1 VYNTRHLIIL
11 TAFLL
16 TLGLGLFLYKFLWL
30 GLPLK
35 PDAQTP
41 IWNIEAEL
49 TFYANRP
56 VRATLFVPPDQENF
70 KIIEENF
77 VAGKYGVT
85 TSSTPSGRNR
95 VSEWTRRNPTGAQ
108 TLYYQVLINKTNDLS
123 TTSGPGISL
132 EKQTIITGAR
142 GDAAKTIVDNTYIA
156 SKDSVSLATG
166 VVKQLRANADGNT
179 NFLLQSDNSPANVA
193 STAVQV
199 LKGRVAAQ
207 VVHGIYLADEFTQ
220 RREVPMETLL
230 RVWDG
235 EKNVWLYINPDTGKQ
250 GLPDGFFIWYY
261 GDSPL
266 LAVDGGSYPQVSFA
280 LSKELK
286 NTLQL
291 ANRNEL
297 RAHSW
302 MLDYSLFS
310 LPLQTQLAYQVLI
323 MIPLGALIV
332 LMVRNVIGMPTFGTF
347 MPVLIALAFRETQ
360 LINGIFLFSF
370 IVGLGLLVR
379 FYFEQLKLL
388 LIPRLSA
395 VLSAVILIILVISII
410 SHRLDVSFGLSI
422 AIFPIVIITMTIERM
437 SVVWEEHGGW
447 AAIKQGMGSLFSASL
462 AYLAM
467 VNPMIE
473 HVFFVY
479 PEFILFLM
487 AAMLWLGRYRG
498 YRLTEL
504 FRFNTLFEKGVK
516 TK

>member
-1 VYNTRHLIIL
+1 MV
-11 TAFLL
+11 LL
-16 TLGLGLFLYKFLWL
+16 ALGLFVYKFFWL
-30 GLPLK
+30 GLPLE

-41 IWNIEAEL
+41 IWSIEAEL
-49 TFYANRP
+49 TFIANKP
-56 VRATLFVPPDQENF
+56 VRASLFVPPDQENF

-95 VSEWTRRNPTGAQ
+95 VSEWTMRNPHGTQ
-108 TLYYQVLINKTNDLS
+108 TLYYQVLINRVNDLS
-123 TTSGPGISL
+123 TTGGPGISL
-132 EKQTIITGAR
+132 EKQTVITGAR
-142 GDAAKTIVDNTYIA
+142 GEAAKTIVDNTYLA
-156 SKDSVSLATG
+156 SKDSVSLASG
-166 VVKQLRANADGNT
+166 VVKQLRANPDGNT
-179 NFLLQSDNSPANVA
+179 NFLLQGNNSPANVA
-193 STAVQV
+193 YTAVQV

-207 VVHGIYLADEFTQ
+207 VVHGLYLSEQISQ

-235 EKNVWLYINPDTGKQ
+235 EKNVWFYINPDTGRQ
-250 GLPDGFFIWYY
+250 GLPEDFFIWYY

-266 LAVDGGSYPQVSFA
+266 LQVDGGYYPQVIFS

-297 RAHSW
+297 RAQSW

-310 LPLQTQLAYQVLI
+310 LPLQTQLAYQILI

-332 LMVRNVIGMPTFGTF
+332 LMVRNLIGIPTIGTF
-347 MPVLIALAFRETQ
+347 MPVLIALAFRETN

-370 IVGLGLLVR
+370 IVGIGLLVR
-379 FYFEQLKLL
+379 FYLAQLKLL

-395 VLSAVILIILVISII
+395 VLSTVILIILVLSII
-410 SHRLDVSFGLSI
+410 SNRLGVSFGLSI

-437 SVVWEEHGGW
+437 SISWEEHGAW
-447 AAIKQGMGSLFSASL
+447 ASVKQGLGSLFSASL

-467 VNPMIE
+467 INPLIE
-473 HVFFVY
+473 HLFFVY

-504 FRFNTLFEKGVK
+504 FRFSSLFASNKNVSQNK
-516 TK
+516 